1 MVIKEV
7 LVSKYLVNE
16 TKGNN
21 FISHCMLLALAV
33 INCLEHIKD
42 MPFFITI

>member
-21 FISHCMLLALAV
+21 FISHCMLLAMAV
-33 INCLEHIKD
+33 INCFKHIKD
-42 MPFFITI
+42 ICHFS